1 MKEAARLEG
10 QQLAASFSFDINDTR
25 KMKRAIYISTMLML
39 LAASVAGQSH
49 SRQMP
54 DATEAEAERQYQ
66 RWEARERAVRRATH
80 LADPQQRIEALQRL
94 RIDFPEDA
102 EVPRIIEEGMLE
114 TYLKFWPQQ
123 TGKILELIKRIVGRV
138 DGDESGVAASS
149 SYDLV
154 ATKLVEAGILLEQ
167 AEQFATQSV
176 ATFDE
181 RKYIE
186 RLKKTDKLLA
196 EMASKNRNAEAV
208 LRTEPRSEEELA
220 KKVRAERARR
230 LATLG
235 RVYLKRGRTAEAEKI
250 LREALEANPSIP
262 EANVALA
269 EIALKAGD
277 DRAVVDHL
285 AANAVRA
292 PLKPELREQL
302 EASYRKLHGGS
313 IDGLEEMLDAKY
325 RLLMPNPIKVE
336 SYQPTS
342 RRTERVV
349 LSEVFTGAG
358 CIPCV
363 GADLAFEAAMAR
375 YSNKNLVV
383 LMYHLNRPLP
393 DPMTNPAA
401 LARAAFYGAQRTP
414 TFMIDGETDTAG
426 GALRE
431 KSRVVYERIE
441 PVIEKRLE
449 TAAEAEIK
457 PQALLE
463 GAAVQVK
470 VTVERITSRSR
481 NLKLQIVLVEN
492 ELRYSGENLVR
503 IHPMVVRSLAA
514 SGGGFA
520 IKPLRPFIVEHT
532 FDLTKISAGI
542 KAYLDDYEVNGDYGP
557 ITFKEKKHRIN
568 AHNLSVV
575 AFVQD
580 EKSKRVLQS
589 ASCPVKP
596 AIAGTRK

>member
-1 MKEAARLEG
+1 M
-10 QQLAASFSFDINDTR
+10 R
-25 KMKRAIYISTMLML
+25 KAIYISTVLIF
-39 LAASVAGQSH
+39 LAANMAAHSQ
-49 SRQMP
+49 SRQKDKP
-54 DATEAEAERQYQ
+54 LADATEAEAEKQYQ
-66 RWEARERAVRRATH
+66 RWEARERAVRRATRIS
-80 LADPQQRIEALQRL
+80 DPQQRIEALERL
-94 RIDFPEDA
+94 RIDFPEDTD
-102 EVPRIIEEGMLE
+102 VPRIINEGTLE

-123 TGKILELIKRIVGRV
+123 SGKILALINRIIRRT
-138 DGDESGVAASS
+138 DADEPGAAASA
-149 SYDLV
+149 SYDFV
-154 ATKLVEAGILLEQ
+154 ATKLVEAGILLDQ
-167 AEQFATQSV
+167 AEEFAAQAV

-196 EMASKNRNAEAV
+196 EMVSKNKKAEPV
-208 LRTEPRSEEELA
+208 LRTEPRSDEELA
-220 KKVRAERARR
+220 KKGRAERARR

-250 LREALEANPSIP
+250 LREALEANPAIP
-262 EANVALA
+262 EANIAMA
-269 EIALKAGD
+269 EIALKAGND
-277 DRAVVDHL
+277 AAVVDYL
-285 AANAVRA
+285 AANAIRT
-292 PLKPELREQL
+292 PLRPELRVQL
-302 EASYRKLHGGS
+302 ETSYRKIHGGS
-313 IDGLEEMLDAKY
+313 TDGLEEMLDARY

-336 SYQPTS
+336 PYQPTTM
-342 RRTERVV
+342 RTARVV

-358 CIPCV
+358 CVPCV

-375 YSNKNLVV
+375 YSNKNLLV

-393 DPMTNPAA
+393 DPMTNPAS
-401 LARAAFYGAQRTP
+401 LARALFYGAQRTP
-414 TFMIDGETDTAG
+414 TFMIDGEIDAEG

-431 KSRVVYERIE
+431 KSRVVYWRIA

-457 PQALLE
+457 PEALVE
-463 GAAVQVK
+463 GAAVKVK
-470 VTVERITSRSR
+470 VTVDQIASPSKS
-481 NLKLQIVLVEN
+481 LKLQIALVEN

-503 IHPMVVRSLAA
+503 IHPMVVRSLAVP
-514 SGGGFA
+514 GGGLA
-520 IKPLRPFIVEHT
+520 IEPSRPLTVEHT
-532 FDLTKISAGI
+532 FDLEKISAEI

-557 ITFKEKKHRIN
+557 ITFKEKKYKIN

-596 AIAGTRK
+596 AIAGARK